1 MPQEIKSIRLM
12 MPFHLGH
19 VNCYLIKN
27 NSDYILIDTGCSN
40 KRAELENELEG
51 AGCKPGNLS
60 LIVLTHGDFDHS
72 GNGAYLQKKFGSRI
86 AMHHD
91 DSGIV
96 ERGNM
101 FWNRKKGN
109 IIFRMIAPLLF
120 RFGRSERF
128 NPDVYIGDGYDLS
141 EYGFE
146 ARVIHIPGH
155 SKGSIGILTVDGELF
170 CGDLVTNV
178 EKPVVNSIMDDPA
191 AASASIEKL
200 KCLKVNIVYPGHGK
214 PFPLETMLKAEQ
226 GG

>member
-12 MPFHLGH
+12 MPFHMGH
-19 VNCYLIKN
+19 VNCYLIKTD
-27 NSDYILIDTGCSN
+27 SDHILIDTGCSR
-40 KRAELENELEG
+40 KRADLENELEG
-51 AGCKPGNLS
+51 AGCKPDKLS

-72 GNGAYLQKKFGSRI
+72 GNGAYLQEKFGARI
-86 AMHHD
+86 AMHQD

-128 NPDVYIGDGYDLS
+128 KPDLYIGDGYDLS

-170 CGDLVTNV
+170 SGDLFTNI

-191 AASASIEKL
+191 AASASMEKL
-200 KCLKVNIVYPGHGK
+200 KYLKVNIVYPGHSK
-214 PFPLETMLKAEQ
+214 PFPLETMLKAESED
-226 GG
+226 

>member
-72 GNGAYLQKKFGSRI
+72 GNGAYLQKKFSART

-91 DSGIV
+91 DSVIV

-128 NPDVYIGDGYDLS
+128 KPDVYIGDGYDLS

-170 CGDLVTNV
+170 CGDLFTNM

-191 AASASIEKL
+191 AASDSIEKL
-200 KCLKVNIVYPGHGK
+200 KHLKVNIVYPGHGK
-214 PFPLETMLKAEQ
+214 PFPLETMPKAK
-226 GG
+226 